1 MTPLDYF
8 ITKFPTGAT
17 IAVVIAFL
25 STVLT
30 VDAPFTLP
38 GVLFFLGV
46 WLAGSIFAAL
56 ILMAIEMIRDR
67 L

>member
-1 MTPLDYF
+1 MTPLEYF
-8 ITKFPTGAT
+8 IAKFPTAAT

-25 STVLT
+25 STILT
-30 VDAPFTLP
+30 VDSPFTLP

-56 ILMAIEMIRDR
+56 IMMVIEMIRDR